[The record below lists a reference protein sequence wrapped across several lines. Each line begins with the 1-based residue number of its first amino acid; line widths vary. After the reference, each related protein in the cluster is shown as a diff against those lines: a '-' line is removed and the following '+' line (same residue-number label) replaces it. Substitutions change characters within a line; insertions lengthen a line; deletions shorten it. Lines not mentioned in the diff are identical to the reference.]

1 VRVSLRAWLSWAM
14 AAVWRGA
21 GSGSSR
27 MCRVRG
33 VTGCFGG
40 MQCPPGLFDLDVGGL
55 FGRVG
60 HHPVRVVA
68 GGAVAVV
75 GVEVE
80 VDAGVAVVVFLAP
93 A

>member
-1 VRVSLRAWLSWAM
+1 
-14 AAVWRGA
+14 
-21 GSGSSR
+21 
-27 MCRVRG
+27 
-33 VTGCFGG
+33 

-80 VDAGVAVVVFLAP
+80 VDAGVAAVVFRLFSTNLGVGRPGDTPRALK
-93 A
+93 